1 MPFSNGMW
9 FVKLPDGSFGVVY
22 DDLFDLVYERPAD
35 EPRETLVSRIGRRIG
50 KFA

>member
-22 DDLFDLVYERPAD
+22 DDLFDLVYEQLAD
-35 EPRETLVSRIGRRIG
+35 EPRETLVARISRRIG